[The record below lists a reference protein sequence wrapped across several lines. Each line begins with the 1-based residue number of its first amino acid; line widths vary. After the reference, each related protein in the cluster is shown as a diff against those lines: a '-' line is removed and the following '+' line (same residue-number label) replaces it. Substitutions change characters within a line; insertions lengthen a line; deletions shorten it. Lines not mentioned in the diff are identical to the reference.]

1 MGKTALNFSECS
13 LELLDDMFALD
24 EIFESSA
31 LDAWLN
37 QSMEISGFEK
47 KTLEGLRKQLNINVK
62 HWNEFE
68 LSYHFIA
75 PIFATIDFSSSKQYS
90 LFVERAFG
98 GMVGDVEMRGKPDG
112 MIASGFR
119 KPKQPFFCFHEY
131 KKSFEQKGDPAGQCL
146 AAMLVA
152 QEMNEHQHAIY
163 GCYVVGADW
172 YFMLLQ
178 GREYVMSTAYVAT
191 RDDIFDIFRILKV
204 LKQIIIGMLP

>member
-90 LFVERAFG
+90 LFVERA
-98 GMVGDVEMRGKPDG
+98 
-112 MIASGFR
+112 
-119 KPKQPFFCFHEY
+119 
-131 KKSFEQKGDPAGQCL
+131 
-146 AAMLVA
+146 
-152 QEMNEHQHAIY
+152 HQHAIY